1 MEEVGVKLKQRPKD
15 FIAPSSRI
23 QKPLFKAVLENKS

>member
-23 QKPLFKAVLENKS
+23 QKPLFKAVQENKS